1 MRYRSY
7 GWDVY
12 DIDGYDF
19 EKMNQVFTEIRDHQ
33 KRPCLV
39 MMHTIIGKGS
49 PNKAGTHKV
58 HGSPLG
64 QEEVEATKKALG
76 IPEENFFVAPG
87 IYEFFRKKLKK
98 AQNSKMHGTK
108 HLKNG
113 AQPIR
118 SWLKN
123 FTRCLIMNFL
133 PIWSKNLL
141 LLK

>member
-1 MRYRSY
+1 MMPIKSPWMVSSQNRCSEDTKMRYRSY

-76 IPEENFFVAPG
+76 LPEENFFVAPG
-87 IYEFFRKKLKK
+87 DL
-98 AQNSKMHGTK
+98 
-108 HLKNG
+108 
-113 AQPIR
+113 
-118 SWLKN
+118 
-123 FTRCLIMNFL
+123 
-133 PIWSKNLL
+133 
-141 LLK
+141 